1 MNKSVRSRKV
11 VDALSSAQPVVS
23 KKISMSR
30 LPVLLNIAVQWTF
43 YHGNFHCFD
52 TIFGWQEQQQV
63 CRKDVMVKI
72 LSHASDLFLI
82 TINMLPLIAHF
93 IVSLLLLS
101 LISSN

>member
-1 MNKSVRSRKV
+1 
-11 VDALSSAQPVVS
+11 
-23 KKISMSR
+23 MSI
-30 LPVLLNIAVQWTF
+30 LLVLLNIAVQWTF
-43 YHGNFHCFD
+43 YHGNFHCFN

-63 CRKDVMVKI
+63 YRKDVVVKI

>member
-1 MNKSVRSRKV
+1 VNKSVRSTKV

-23 KKISMSR
+23 KKISMSI

-43 YHGNFHCFD
+43 YHGNFHCFN

-63 CRKDVMVKI
+63 YRKDVVKI